1 MSDVWDGRGPAEWV
15 RILRGGLL
23 VAMSTDGR
31 EGHRVRPWPDLTAES
46 WDPKRGR
53 WHLNRSSAE
62 RLLALYGGG
71 CRGDSASPRLGAG
84 PASRVSPPS
93 RPDGRS
99 AQPGNS

>member
-1 MSDVWDGRGPAEWV
+1 MSETWDGGCPEEWV

-23 VAMSTDGR
+23 AAMSTDGR
-31 EGHRVRPWPDLTAES
+31 EGHRVNPWPDLTAES

-71 CRGDSASPRLGAG
+71 CRGASTCL
-84 PASRVSPPS
+84 
-93 RPDGRS
+93 RS
-99 AQPGNS
+99 GT